1 VTKKTKSKRC
11 KAIARRS
18 GKRCKNVAEYGHDL
32 CYRHIKTDS
41 EYNGMAKESEYQTFL
56 LWYSIPAVVRKLWDN
71 VDKTGKTGKTSLKE
85 IGYDVDDPVFEL
97 LVTLKTQKE
106 FAKAFNVSEDT
117 LTDWK
122 KRKDFNIRMREQVIT
137 NHVLKF
143 EKEIDFM
150 FTHSV
155 MKKPSGND
163 VKIWKQVYAGYT
175 ERLEHSGLPLPV
187 ASETTI
193 NIIHVLN
200 EKDPKSGRKLGE
212 ILRDIEGLK
221 KEKDK

>member
-1 VTKKTKSKRC
+1 
-11 KAIARRS
+11 
-18 GKRCKNVAEYGHDL
+18 
-32 CYRHIKTDS
+32 
-41 EYNGMAKESEYQTFL
+41 M
-56 LWYSIPAVVRKLWDN
+56 
-71 VDKTGKTGKTSLKE
+71 
-85 IGYDVDDPVFEL
+85 
-97 LVTLKTQKE
+97 
-106 FAKAFNVSEDT
+106 SEDT

-163 VKIWKQVYAGYT
+163 VRIWKQVYAGYT